1 MSLERQ
7 KLHIFLTE
15 FLNPHSIKE
24 CLSFILCILFFV
36 LLPFDQWRS
45 YNYFLLHIPHTT
57 HHFSVSLT
65 ATHRW
70 GVSSSV
76 ACLLPR
82 IQGENGNMVA
92 LLGEDTCTCLPPVT
106 KSSCDILYQL
116 PVLGGLSIYSR
127 TLLVLFLR
135 KRKLALVRVNWGE
148 YFLQSRDGFSES
160 LFASKVKQPY
170 FNVDN

>member
-15 FLNPHSIKE
+15 FLNSHSIKE

-36 LLPFDQWRS
+36 LLSFDQWRS